1 MLARKLFV
9 ALVALFLLGGCL
21 VDHSPSLGG
30 AQTNSSCCGGGSAV
44 GLRELDF
51 SYYSLRE
58 GFSSQLNLVS
68 DSPHPIDLT
77 IAIYS
82 QRGNSVLATMSI
94 QPNAK
99 LPIDLRALLTQ
110 LGADAN
116 GEFGEGSIA
125 VHFEG
130 TIMPVVGQV
139 TLTNLA
145 LRLVHESE
153 MVEND
158 PGRTDIPP
166 ILNGL
171 WWNLAPGRDARIMV
185 ANMSVMTVAADCA
198 SWYYNPRNHPPCQC
212 PADTSCT
219 TSSTVTVQVPTSLR
233 VVSVSVLPTGT
244 SGDYGCTPSGDYGI
258 KVKITYQVL
267 DQNTR
272 AIQSSL
278 MEPQEEV
285 TGFYINGVPQP
296 NPTPNWADIGPTR
309 ISGTSQ
315 FTNPSGQ
322 FVDAPYGFCY
332 PTVSF
337 TSWTQAISTLV
348 KGQRYTVRTNS
359 ISESSSSQG
368 HGSITNNSDI
378 SKSR

>member
-51 SYYSLRE
+51 PYYSLRE

-68 DSPHPIDLT
+68 DSLSPIDLT

-171 WWNLAPGRDARIMV
+171 WWSLAPGRDARIMV
-185 ANMSVMTVAADCA
+185 ANMSVMTVAADVYLEYHGQPHPGLALTFGPHELKVLSVIQLLGEQNASPSEAPEGGITIIQRGGVTEAHCA
-198 SWYYNPRNHPPCQC
+198 GKDSGCR
-212 PADTSCT
+212 D
-219 TSSTVTVQVPTSLR
+219 R
-233 VVSVSVLPTGT
+233 VFHHVAFPFTRLAAFEHAARERLARRFTQQGLAVRRH
-244 SGDYGCTPSGDYGI
+244 GDRP
-258 KVKITYQVL
+258 KWW
-267 DQNTR
+267 N
-272 AIQSSL
+272 
-278 MEPQEEV
+278 
-285 TGFYINGVPQP
+285 
-296 NPTPNWADIGPTR
+296 
-309 ISGTSQ
+309 SQ
-315 FTNPSGQ
+315 HHCR
-322 FVDAPYGFCY
+322 VD
-332 PTVSF
+332 
-337 TSWTQAISTLV
+337 
-348 KGQRYTVRTNS
+348 
-359 ISESSSSQG
+359 
-368 HGSITNNSDI
+368 
-378 SKSR
+378 

>member
-1 MLARKLFV
+1 V
-9 ALVALFLLGGCL
+9 
-21 VDHSPSLGG
+21 
-30 AQTNSSCCGGGSAV
+30 
-44 GLRELDF
+44 
-51 SYYSLRE
+51 
-58 GFSSQLNLVS
+58 
-68 DSPHPIDLT
+68 
-77 IAIYS
+77 
-82 QRGNSVLATMSI
+82 
-94 QPNAK
+94 
-99 LPIDLRALLTQ
+99 
-110 LGADAN
+110 
-116 GEFGEGSIA
+116 
-125 VHFEG
+125 
-130 TIMPVVGQV
+130 
-139 TLTNLA
+139 
-145 LRLVHESE
+145 
-153 MVEND
+153 
-158 PGRTDIPP
+158 
-166 ILNGL
+166 
-171 WWNLAPGRDARIMV
+171 
-185 ANMSVMTVAADCA
+185 
-198 SWYYNPRNHPPCQC
+198 PCRHL
-212 PADTSCT
+212 
-219 TSSTVTVQVPTSLR
+219 TSSTVTVQVPTSLG